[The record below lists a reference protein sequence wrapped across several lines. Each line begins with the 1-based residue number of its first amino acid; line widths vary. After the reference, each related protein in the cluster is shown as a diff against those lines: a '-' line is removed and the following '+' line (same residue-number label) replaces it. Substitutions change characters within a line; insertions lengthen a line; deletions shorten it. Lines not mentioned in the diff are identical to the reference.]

1 MTAASALAN
10 TDLGEFEG
18 SPVLGTAIEI
28 PNAGGGLRDALGIEP
43 RVLHKGQRVMVL
55 LECEMVKPSFPPVK
69 DSQGVTRVHTLKAIG
84 ATIVD
89 GDVFTEALSAQAE
102 KIRLANEAAQ
112 GIHGLPFDDALDDP
126 HEAGDHASGLV
137 QGCPRCESEKA
148 AAAAEDESNVK
159 PIGGRKAAKAKDG
172 E

>member
-43 RVLHKGQRVMVL
+43 RVFHKGQRVMVL

-112 GIHGLPFDDALDDP
+112 GIHGLPFDDALDDA
-126 HEAGDHASGLV
+126 HDAGEHTSLV
-137 QGCPRCESEKA
+137 KGCAKCESEKA
-148 AAAAEDESNVK
+148 AAAAEAESNVK
-159 PIGGRKAAKAKDG
+159 PISGRRAAKAKDG